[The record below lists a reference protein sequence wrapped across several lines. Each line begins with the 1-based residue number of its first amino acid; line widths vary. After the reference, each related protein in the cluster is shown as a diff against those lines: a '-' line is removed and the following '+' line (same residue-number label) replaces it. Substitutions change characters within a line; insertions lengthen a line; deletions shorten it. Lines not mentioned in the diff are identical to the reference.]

1 MTTNGSCRDFVMA
14 SEAKQSEILKKL
26 EQIRKDIARKERKLQ
41 KLKRLSSHRSS
52 VSSKPSDESH
62 SSVADDTSPVL
73 QEVATLS
80 QREICEASGS
90 GTETA
95 VTISS
100 ATSGA
105 NGPVDYTRNSEP
117 RLPRHHEDSSRSEAT
132 HISDGKPTSSTNTP
146 DCEPNPVLPKTTLS
160 PKPASSDASRA
171 SSRDV
176 ARPEQ
181 QSEIERI
188 GRLLYSDSLTDSDR
202 ATRERLV
209 DATDQALTDASKVRS
224 PLKKKTRRSA
234 GLDSTPCVSATGEYN
249 LRKRKSLQSPA
260 FVATK
265 ESRMILNAFSKLVQK
280 ASTFPVLPFESC
292 QAELLSPMFQRKSSS
307 GDEADAS
314 SQSPVA
320 AAPKVDLGCRV
331 RRRRR
336 RSSMKVRSASPST
349 EDQEACSRQSNV
361 DFRVFRRRSLKV
373 EVVECEASQRNPV
386 SRSLQ
391 QSQDA
396 TMSGIAVDRSVAEN
410 VCRKVGDGCSRSAN
424 SISTVTAVNA
434 EPILLSSSNP
444 SLVEVKKEVVTCAE
458 GHGPTPAAQSDSD
471 KTDSSLPIATDH
483 FVPPLL
489 HGSKCIVKTE
499 CVGKKATLTLPVIT
513 PALEDHVERCP
524 RSADGVVE
532 NHANW
537 IFADFRN
544 LCKPKAT
551 RLEKQCVDAQPS
563 VLGRRESVN
572 ASDPFVPSYSKLES
586 DDQLKELVNSV
597 VQCLDVEDGSQDG
610 FGRTSVSGGGRCS
623 EGDSGA
629 EEERVLSAAEALAS
643 LTDEAREADDT
654 EDDVNGAEELVSMRE
669 SDEENGCESFCSA
682 DRHTP
687 CSPRGVIGDQNP
699 LMFFCTLK
707 CPLEEPVADVCFLD
721 GTPRVLVAMQ
731 ARAIY
736 MWHFAGVWHPSLA
749 VTSLQYEIEDQ
760 HCFLRYEGSS
770 FLVYLNSGA
779 PSQLVC
785 VQWDLDT
792 CQSSQ
797 LMLTC
802 GSEYCTDPKGRLRIY
817 LLTKLSDDCVATAS
831 RTSSGTSRIRVHR
844 LRYVC
849 GEVGDETEVV
859 GRTSGTLHTLVGV
872 DALPSALLG
881 NQGNV
886 FYVWD
891 YKEKVLVKKMIL
903 EPNCFTDLHHI
914 CWASSDSGLLFL
926 LMRTTDEEACHLL
939 VANPFTCK
947 SQLVNSYAWRRGS
960 NPAIQ
965 SRHQQ
970 PQIQGHYMTCI
981 SPDLGI
987 RIWNLLGGNP
997 VAEMRS
1003 KKASSV
1009 AVADFSE
1016 HCVVA
1021 VGMTHGIVL
1030 VFTS

>member
-1 MTTNGSCRDFVMA
+1 MA

-52 VSSKPSDESH
+52 ASGKPSDESH

-80 QREICEASGS
+80 QREICEVS

-95 VTISS
+95 VTVSS

-105 NGPVDYTRNSEP
+105 NGPVENTRNNEP
-117 RLPRHHEDSSRSEAT
+117 PLPRCHEDSSRSEVT
-132 HISDGKPTSSTNTP
+132 HLSDSKLTSSTNTP
-146 DCEPNPVLPKTTLS
+146 DCEPNPGLPQTTLS
-160 PKPASSDASRA
+160 PKPASPDASRA
-171 SSRDV
+171 SARFSRDV

-202 ATRERLV
+202 AARERLI
-209 DATDQALTDASKVRS
+209 DATDQALTDAAKVRS
-224 PLKKKTRRSA
+224 PLKKKKRRSA
-234 GLDSTPCVSATGEYN
+234 GLDSTSCVSATGEYN

-260 FVATK
+260 CIATK

-292 QAELLSPMFQRKSSS
+292 HAEIFPPMFQQKSSS

-320 AAPKVDLGCRV
+320 AASKVDLDCRV

-349 EDQEACSRQSNV
+349 EDQEACAQQSNA
-361 DFRVFRRRSLKV
+361 DLRVSRRQSLKV
-373 EVVECEASQRNPV
+373 EVVECDAGQRNNPAL
-386 SRSLQ
+386 RSLR
-391 QSQDA
+391 QSQDV
-396 TMSGIAVDRSVAEN
+396 TMSGIADDRSVAEYA
-410 VCRKVGDGCSRSAN
+410 CRKLGGGCSQSAD
-424 SISTVTAVNA
+424 SISIVTAANA

-444 SLVEVKKEVVTCAE
+444 SLVEVKKEVVTCAK
-458 GHGPTPAAQSDSD
+458 GQVPTPAAQSDSD
-471 KTDSSLPIATDH
+471 KTDSSLSIATDH
-483 FVPPLL
+483 FVAPLL
-489 HGSKCIVKTE
+489 HDSKCIVETE
-499 CVGKKATLTLPVIT
+499 CVDKKATLTGPVIT
-513 PALEDHVERCP
+513 PALEDQVERCP
-524 RSADGVVE
+524 RFADGVVK

-537 IFADFRN
+537 ISADFRN
-544 LCKPKAT
+544 SCKPKAT

-563 VLGRRESVN
+563 VLGHRESFN
-572 ASDPFVPSYSKLES
+572 ASDPLVPGCSELES

-610 FGRTSVSGGGRCS
+610 SGRTSVSGGGRS
-623 EGDSGA
+623 SQGDSGA
-629 EEERVLSAAEALAS
+629 EEKRVLSAAEALAR
-643 LTDEAREADDT
+643 LADGGREESDT
-654 EDDVNGAEELVSMRE
+654 EDDVNAAEELVSMRE
-669 SDEENGCESFCSA
+669 SDEENGDESFCSA
-682 DRHTP
+682 DCHTP
-687 CSPRGVIGDQNP
+687 CSPRGVIGDRNP

-707 CPLEEPVADVCFLD
+707 CPLEEPVTDVCFLD
-721 GTPRVLVAMQ
+721 GTPRVLVAVQ
-731 ARAIY
+731 AHAIY

-760 HCFLRYEGSS
+760 HCFLRYEGFS

-785 VQWDLDT
+785 VQWDLDA

-831 RTSSGTSRIRVHR
+831 RTSSGTTRIRVHR

-859 GRTSGTLHTLVGV
+859 GRTSDTLHALVGV

-881 NQGNV
+881 NHGNV

-926 LMRTTDEEACHLL
+926 VMCTTDEEACHLV

-947 SQLVNSYAWRRGS
+947 SQLVNSYAWRRAS

-1021 VGMTHGIVL
+1021 VGMTHGTVL

>member
-1 MTTNGSCRDFVMA
+1 MTTYGSCRDFVMA

-52 VSSKPSDESH
+52 ASSKPNDESH

-73 QEVATLS
+73 QEVSTLS

-100 ATSGA
+100 ATSVT
-105 NGPVDYTRNSEP
+105 NGPVENTRNNEP
-117 RLPRHHEDSSRSEAT
+117 PLPRYHEDSSRSEAT
-132 HISDGKPTSSTNTP
+132 HLSDSKLTSSTNTP
-146 DCEPNPVLPKTTLS
+146 DCEPNPRLLQTTLS
-160 PKPASSDASRA
+160 PKPASPDASRA
-171 SSRDV
+171 SARFSRDV
-176 ARPEQ
+176 AKPEQ

-202 ATRERLV
+202 AAREQLV
-209 DATDQALTDASKVRS
+209 NATDQALTDAAKVRS
-224 PLKKKTRRSA
+224 PLKKKKRRSA
-234 GLDSTPCVSATGEYN
+234 RLDSTSCVSATGEYN
-249 LRKRKSLQSPA
+249 LRKRKSLQSPTC
-260 FVATK
+260 VATK
-265 ESRMILNAFSKLVQK
+265 ESRMIFNAFSKLVQK

-292 QAELLSPMFQRKSSS
+292 HAEILPPMFERKSSS

-320 AAPKVDLGCRV
+320 AAPKVDLNCRV
-331 RRRRR
+331 RRWRR
-336 RSSMKVRSASPST
+336 RSSMKVRSTSPST
-349 EDQEACSRQSNV
+349 EDQEACSQQPNA
-361 DFRVFRRRSLKV
+361 DLRVSRCQSLKV
-373 EVVECEASQRNPV
+373 EIVKCESGQCNPA
-386 SRSLQ
+386 SRSLR

-396 TMSGIAVDRSVAEN
+396 TMSGIADDRSVAEYA
-410 VCRKVGDGCSRSAN
+410 CRKLGGGSSQTAD
-424 SISTVTAVNA
+424 SISIVTAANA
-434 EPILLSSSNP
+434 EPFLLSSSNP
-444 SLVEVKKEVVTCAE
+444 SLVEVKKEVVTCPE
-458 GHGPTPAAQSDSD
+458 GHGPTPAVQSDSD
-471 KTDSSLPIATDH
+471 ETDASLPIATDH
-483 FVPPLL
+483 FVSPLL
-489 HGSKCIVKTE
+489 HGSKCIVETE
-499 CVGKKATLTLPVIT
+499 CAGKEAALTLPVIT
-513 PALEDHVERCP
+513 PALEDQVERCP
-524 RSADGVVE
+524 RFADGVVE
-532 NHANW
+532 NHA
-537 IFADFRN
+537 DFRN
-544 LCKPKAT
+544 SCKPEAT
-551 RLEKQCVDAQPS
+551 RLEKRCVDTQPS
-563 VLGRRESVN
+563 VLRHKENFN
-572 ASDPFVPSYSKLES
+572 ASDPFVSSYSELES

-597 VQCLDVEDGSQDG
+597 VQCLDVEGGSQDSS
-610 FGRTSVSGGGRCS
+610 GRTSVSGGGRS
-623 EGDSGA
+623 SQGDSGT
-629 EEERVLSAAEALAS
+629 EDERVLSATEALAR
-643 LTDEAREADDT
+643 LADEGREADDT
-654 EDDVNGAEELVSMRE
+654 EDDVNAAEELVSMRE
-669 SDEENGCESFCSA
+669 SDEENGDESFGSTDC
-682 DRHTP
+682 HTP
-687 CSPRGVIGDQNP
+687 CGPRGVIGDQNP

-721 GTPRVLVAMQ
+721 GTPRILVAVQ
-731 ARAIY
+731 AHAIY
-736 MWHFAGVWHPSLA
+736 IWRFASVWHLSLA
-749 VTSLQYEIEDQ
+749 VTSLQYEIQDQ
-760 HCFLRYEGSS
+760 HCFLRYGGSS

-785 VQWDLDT
+785 VQWDLDA

-872 DALPSALLG
+872 NGLPSALLG
-881 NQGNV
+881 NHGNV

-903 EPNCFTDLHHI
+903 EPNWFTDLHHI

-926 LMRTTDEEACHLL
+926 VMRTTDEEACHLL

-947 SQLVNSYAWRRGS
+947 SQLVNSYAWRCAS

-965 SRHQQ
+965 RHQQ
-970 PQIQGHYMTCI
+970 PQVQGHYMTCI

-1021 VGMTHGIVL
+1021 VGMTHGTVL